1 LLIRLKYQV
10 DKGSRRVCCDFR
22 QSNLGA
28 VPRGR
33 LAALLVRDIGAE
45 PALNSLCHMQP
56 PLEWRE
62 SEFRRGGQ
70 DKSLFLRVT

>member
-1 LLIRLKYQV
+1 M
-10 DKGSRRVCCDFR
+10 CCDFR

-28 VPRGR
+28 VPRER
-33 LAALLVRDIGAE
+33 LAALLLRDSGAQ
-45 PALNSLCHMQP
+45 PALNSQYRMQP

-70 DKSLFLRVT
+70 DKSLFL